1 MSATATAAAPAANS
15 ATIQQL
21 RQHQLAA
28 APEPADQV
36 VDLFSS
42 RGFALAQ
49 RIAQAFST
57 SNAVP
62 VAFRQWVEKK
72 LPGGGTEL
80 VENTNAM
87 GNCLVA
93 IETARAVGMSITAVM
108 QNANVI
114 EGRLTWSGQY
124 KIAAINASKRFTP
137 LRFDV
142 VNKGVIKATYKEK
155 QGWNRENRRFDF
167 KDITV
172 EIENLE
178 CVAWAL
184 PGNMAF
190 PPNVRTL
197 ADAKALK
204 LPVIESAPVSMKLAV
219 EEGWYGKAGSK
230 WQTEMK
236 HLMLQY
242 RAGSFFGNIHA
253 PDIVMGMGRTT
264 EEMQDAVVI
273 DLDQDS
279 VRVTSTEDLRTGPAA
294 SSAAEVTQKNG
305 IDPEQEEPAA
315 GEAAAGAS
323 GAGATADS
331 ATTATAAT
339 DVKSNGL
346 DIDAFAERLSACKD
360 QDSLDAAMDSLRA
373 LNPTEEQRAVL
384 SDVYQ
389 RRATELE
396 GSASAPPAP
405 AAAPTS
411 RRARGT
417 TPSID

>member
-1 MSATATAAAPAANS
+1 MSATATAAAPAANT

-21 RQHQLAA
+21 RQHQVAA
-28 APEPADQV
+28 AQEPADQV

-72 LPGGGTEL
+72 LPGGGIEY
-80 VENTNAM
+80 VENTNAL

-279 VRVTSTEDLRTGPAA
+279 VRVTSTEDLRSVAA
-294 SSAAEVTQKNG
+294 SAAAEVTQKNG
-305 IDPEQEEPAA
+305 IDPEQEETAAAPAA
-315 GEAAAGAS
+315 AEATEAGA
-323 GAGATADS
+323 ATSS
-331 ATTATAAT
+331 ATPADAKA
-339 DVKSNGL
+339 SGL
-346 DIDAFAERLSACKD
+346 DVDAFAEKLSASKD

-389 RRATELE
+389 RRAAELDTP
-396 GSASAPPAP
+396 ASAPPAP

>member
-1 MSATATAAAPAANS
+1 MSATATAAAPAANT

-21 RQHQLAA
+21 RQHQVAA
-28 APEPADQV
+28 AQEPADQV

-72 LPGGGTEL
+72 LPGGGIDY
-80 VENTNAM
+80 VENTNAL

-155 QGWNRENRRFDF
+155 QGWNRENRRYDF

-172 EIENLE
+172 EVENLE

-279 VRVTSTEDLRTGPAA
+279 VRVTSTEDLRSGVAA
-294 SSAAEVTQKNG
+294 SAAAEVMQKNG

-315 GEAAAGAS
+315 TPAAADTTE
-323 GAGATADS
+323 AGATTSSAAPADAKAS
-331 ATTATAAT
+331 
-339 DVKSNGL
+339 GL
-346 DIDAFAERLSACKD
+346 DVDAFAEKLGACKD

-373 LNPTEEQRAVL
+373 LNPTDEQRAVL

-389 RRATELE
+389 RRAAELE
-396 GSASAPPAP
+396 APAGAPPAP
-405 AAAPTS
+405 AFAPTS

>member
-21 RQHQLAA
+21 RQHQVAT

-62 VAFRQWVEKK
+62 VAFRQWNEKK
-72 LPGGGTEL
+72 LPGGGTEW
-80 VENTNAM
+80 VENPNAM

-155 QGWNRENRRFDF
+155 QGWNRENRRYDF

-172 EIENLE
+172 EVENLE

-253 PDIVMGMGRTT
+253 PDVVMGMGRTT

-294 SSAAEVTQKNG
+294 GAAAEVTQKNG
-305 IDPEQEEPAA
+305 IEPEHEEPAN
-315 GEAAAGAS
+315 GEASAAPADAS
-323 GAGATADS
+323 AE
-331 ATTATAAT
+331 AAPAASDAKANDL
-339 DVKSNGL
+339 DV
-346 DIDAFAERLSACKD
+346 DAFAERLSACKD
-360 QDSLDAAMDSLRA
+360 QDTLDAAMDSLRA
-373 LNPTEEQRAVL
+373 LNPTDEQRAVL

-389 RRATELE
+389 RRAAELE
-396 GSASAPPAP
+396 AAASAPPAP

-411 RRARGT
+411 RRARGAA
-417 TPSID
+417 PSID